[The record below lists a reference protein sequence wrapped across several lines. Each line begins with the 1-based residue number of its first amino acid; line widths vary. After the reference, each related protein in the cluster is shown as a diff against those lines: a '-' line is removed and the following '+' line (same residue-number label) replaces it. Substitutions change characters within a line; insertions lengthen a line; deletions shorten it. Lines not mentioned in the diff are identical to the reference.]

1 MVWIKEVQEGCGV
14 WIKEVKEGCEVYK
27 GGDGGV

>member
-27 GGDGGV
+27 GGEGGV